1 MHSMKT
7 RELNSKQRH
16 KRNIDKEQ
24 ADTKANIRQ
33 DNEQDRQLA
42 SNARER
48 PLHPSW
54 EAKRRL
60 KEKMAASIVP
70 SQGQK
75 IVF

>member
-1 MHSMKT
+1 MKT
-7 RELNSKQRH
+7 TELNSKQRH
-16 KRNIDKEQ
+16 GLNIDKEQ
-24 ADTKANIRQ
+24 ADTKANIQQ
-33 DNEQDRQLA
+33 DKKHDRLLA
-42 SNARER
+42 SNARDR